1 MGVREAYR
9 RGMSEGPDGR
19 WRNPQELLR
28 ALDSLDRAR
37 HARANPSVM
46 RASGVRVEPMSAE
59 KLRILAGN
67 RQAWQANAWGY
78 RDMIGEL
85 RFALQFRARAISRVQ
100 FYVAQL
106 NPDDDEPLAL
116 SLRNETDGDGQ
127 PSEKSKAITVSP
139 QLADAAEAELG
150 RLPIDDGYG
159 FTGVWSENFDV
170 AGDCWLHARLLPDGE
185 EEWRI
190 RSVLDV
196 DVQGTTMTVKDEL
209 GQPRR
214 LDLSDP
220 KRGHEGTEEL
230 YRLWVPHPAH
240 SHLADTALH
249 ATMDVLED
257 ICLIGREIRAAS
269 RSRIAANGVWP
280 IPVGMTLLKNTKEDN
295 ENPQD
300 GTTQFM
306 ANLTAAILA
315 PISNEGDPGGVAPI
329 IITGTREDIEVA
341 SKSFIRFDRETSP
354 ELLAKLAAAIKRMA
368 TSLDIPPE
376 ILTGMADVNHWT
388 AWQIDAATF
397 RHYLEPSIRLMVDS
411 LTAAFLRPA
420 LLADGFTADEVKRI
434 RIWYDAGQITEN
446 PNRRQ
451 DAIDARDRAAISDD
465 AFRTALGFNDG
476 DAPSVEEQ
484 LLMIANKAGVDQSA
498 AIAILAEWAKQQG
511 EPMALPAPQAPAQIA
526 PARRPESPPP
536 APGDPT
542 GTGGT
547 GAPDSAPPAIRA
559 AAPPAQSTYRLDT
572 QTARRLM
579 DIDRAL
585 RDQLMADAD
594 AAITRALE
602 RAGSR
607 LRSKATRD
615 PELTASLRDRPVTQW
630 AASMGRQQAL
640 ALGADIRFLLSQA
653 WEELQATFTRK
664 VLNAIDQVTDLVAG
678 RFLGL
683 AAERARPRM
692 AAEMATRVTAAW
704 HRLQAELEQHAERLL
719 FDQLPD
725 DDQDGEIA
733 DFIVPP
739 YLVRNALAEI
749 GGLPE
754 TSGGIANG
762 RQVTGEPI
770 NALSTGTTVAGELEA
785 AGVRTLGYL
794 WVYGVTPQKRRF
806 DPHWDLE
813 GERFSTWSDDKL
825 HPSPRYA
832 WVGPFFRPGDHR
844 GCMCDY
850 VPGYAVP
857 DYGAQVAERLRI
869 PTAPTQELLNLAA
882 DDDRAGRKGTT
893 AQEIRDQYNELQA
906 LQARFLNGE

>member
-1 MGVREAYR
+1 VGVKQGFR
-9 RGMSEGPDGR
+9 RGMADGPSALETGDRYARILEGLGR
-19 WRNPQELLR
+19 AE
-28 ALDSLDRAR
+28 
-37 HARANPSVM
+37 HARSNPRVL
-46 RASGVRVEPMSAE
+46 RASGVRIERMSAE

-85 RFALQFRARAISRVQ
+85 RFALQFRARAIARVQ
-100 FYVAQL
+100 MYVAQV

-116 SLRNETDGDGQ
+116 SLRDEVDKDGT
-127 PSEKSKAITVSP
+127 PTEKSKAITVSP
-139 QLADAAEAELG
+139 ALADAAEAELG
-150 RLPIDDGYG
+150 RLPLDDGYG

-170 AGDCWLHARLLPDGE
+170 TGDCWLHGRQLEDGE

-190 RSVLDV
+190 RSVMDV
-196 DVQGTTMTVKDEL
+196 DVQGTTLTIKDEL

-220 KRGHEGTEEL
+220 AKGYEGSEEL

-240 SHLADTALH
+240 GHLADSALH
-249 ATMDVLED
+249 ATMDVLEE
-257 ICLIGREIRAAS
+257 IALTGREIRAVS
-269 RSRIAANGVWP
+269 RSRIASNGVWP
-280 IPVGMTLLKNTKEDN
+280 IPVGMTLLKNTKQDN
-295 ENPQD
+295 ESPEDQ
-300 GTTQFM
+300 TSQFM

-315 PISNEGDPGGVAPI
+315 PISNEGDPGSVAPV

-341 SKSFIRFDRETSP
+341 SKSFFRFDREGSP
-354 ELLAKLAAAIKRMA
+354 ELIAKLQAAIKRMA

-376 ILTGMADVNHWT
+376 VLTGMAEVNHWT

-420 LLADGFTADEVKRI
+420 LIAQGFTPVEVKNI

-451 DAIDARDRAAISDD
+451 DALDARDRAAISDD
-465 AFRTALGFNDG
+465 AFRTALGFNEG
-476 DAPSVEEQ
+476 DAPTVEEQ
-484 LLMIANKAGVDQSA
+484 LLMVALKSGVDQSA
-498 AIAILAEWAKQQG
+498 AIAILAQWAKQQG
-511 EPMALPAPQAPAQIA
+511 EPDALPAIPEPAQIA
-526 PARRPESPPP
+526 PAARPAAPP
-536 APGDPT
+536 AAQPDPA

-547 GAPDSAPPAIRA
+547 GAPDSAPPAVRA
-559 AAPPAQSTYRLDT
+559 AAPPEPGYRLDT
-572 QTARRLM
+572 STARRLM

-602 RAGSR
+602 RAGAR

-615 PELTASLRDRPVTQW
+615 PELTASLRDRAVPLTAW
-630 AASMGRQQAL
+630 AADMGRQQAL
-640 ALGADIRFLLSQA
+640 ALGADVRFLLAQA
-653 WEELQATFTRK
+653 WEELQASFARK
-664 VLNAIDQVTDLVAG
+664 VLNAIGQVTDLVAS
-678 RFLGL
+678 RLLGA
-683 AAERARPRM
+683 AAEHARPRM
-692 AAEMATRVTAAW
+692 AAELSSRVAGAW
-704 HRLQAELEQHAERLL
+704 LRLQAELERHAEKLL
-719 FDQLPD
+719 FGEITDDEDGELPD
-725 DDQDGEIA
+725 
-733 DFIVPP
+733 FVVPP
-739 YLVRNALAEI
+739 YMVRNALADV

-762 RQVTGEPI
+762 RQITGEPI
-770 NALSTGTTVAGELEA
+770 NSLSTGTTVAGELEA

-813 GERFSTWSDDKL
+813 GERFTSWSDAKL
-825 HPSPRYA
+825 HPEPRYA
-832 WVGPFFRPGDHR
+832 WVGPFFRPGDHG

-857 DYGAQVAERLRI
+857 EYGTQVADRLRI

-882 DDDRAGRKGTT
+882 DDDKAGRRGTT
-893 AQEIRDQYNELQA
+893 AQEIRDQYNEMQA
-906 LQARFLNGE
+906 LQSRFLNGE